1 MEISFSDWLVWASRG
16 ELPKSPGV
24 YVINKASAGGVIY
37 IGLTAGKGGLRGRL
51 RKFHR
56 SATKGMKGHAGGLTF
71 FRVFAGDVSDL
82 SVRVHAVEQFV
93 HDPKFMSAYV
103 ANIERRL
110 LWEHIE
116 EHRRLPVCNSM

>member
-1 MEISFSDWLVWASRG
+1 MEISFSGRFLWDSRG

-71 FRVFAGDVSDL
+71 FRVFSGDVSDL
-82 SVRVHAVEQFV
+82 SVRVHAVEQFG
-93 HDPKFMSAYV
+93 HDPIFMSAYV
-103 ANIERRL
+103 AHVERRL
-110 LWEHIE
+110 FWEHIE
-116 EHRRLPVCNSM
+116 VHGRLPVCNAL